1 MKRAGVSLFAIMVL
15 MLAMSPATS
24 AAGQHPQIES
34 ALVAL
39 RDARAHLM
47 EAKHDFHG
55 HRADAVRAI
64 DEAIRQLKI
73 CMDSD

>member
-1 MKRAGVSLFAIMVL
+1 MKRAMVSLFAVVTL
-15 MLAMSPATS
+15 MLAMSPASS
-24 AAGQHPQIES
+24 AAGHHPQIES

-39 RDARAHLM
+39 RDARVHLL

-55 HRADAVRAI
+55 HRAEAVRAI

-73 CMDSD
+73 CNEID